1 MRGSGSSGERRREPL
16 ATSWNRYAENLN
28 VSLEALGRYR
38 LRTALSTLG
47 IVLGMAAVIAMLSV
61 GEGARNDVLRQV
73 EQLGLNNVIVR
84 NRGFGDD
91 PGLRLED
98 AGLLGDLLPGVAVA
112 SNGSGTLRR
121 CVRAALHSPDHSAR
135 CCAGIPRPTRSRASA
150 RTVPHVNRPALGTGL
165 RTG

>member
-84 NRGFGDD
+84 VRRR
-91 PGLRLED
+91 PGSASGGRR
-98 AGLLGDLLPGVAVA
+98 AVGGSA
-112 SNGSGTLRR
+112 AGSGCRKQR
-121 CVRAALHSPDHSAR
+121 
-135 CCAGIPRPTRSRASA
+135 
-150 RTVPHVNRPALGTGL
+150 
-165 RTG
+165 